1 MNRTFKV
8 VFSKAR
14 GAMVVAN
21 EAAVSTKKKGAKTV
35 LAVAAAVTSALSCG
49 TAFAADEVI
58 YTITSSQDITETV
71 NEVRDYQEGSVPGN
85 LHLFSIS
92 GSETVVNADNLNA
105 SITSSMPAD
114 GTTQL
119 QTIAFNL
126 TNGATL
132 NLSGDSANIQ
142 VTTDTYGT
150 NHSQTAAIN
159 LYGGSKVLVS
169 AQETTVSVE
178 SLRKNG
184 KAVYG
189 VSAGEDSTITFS
201 GETVNFI
208 INTATDR
215 DTAPGNINHRGEAM
229 AIDAWDGGVVESSEN
244 THINIQVTGTGATA
258 VDESGQYP
266 TGASNL
272 YGIVA
277 EGGSIRL
284 NGTNQIQVN
293 GDAGRIM
300 AIKVTNGSYTNT
312 GGEHQNEGAVVLGK
326 DSTIT
331 ASGNGDVYGIVAEE
345 FELVEGDGT
354 AQGAVALTS
363 NGALTITVNGGE
375 DKKAV
380 GIDVGDNAIVNL
392 NGETV
397 ITAKEVF
404 TGSGTIN
411 VGNTLTAN
419 GSLGSFQGALSLE
432 EGGLFNLTSSHEMDK
447 SEGGKIVINGGT
459 LQTATDLAFDA
470 DGALIADT
478 AEEVNA
484 TTATLSDYLQ
494 AKTGTLA
501 LTDDGVYTNESLDLM
516 SSALSSSSTVLT
528 FLNAKLAEGQDVE
541 LKDNIVQG
549 QEQAKATVSDGNLA
563 VSNSGA
569 QSIVVSAGEEADPV
583 SNVNLTTK
591 AGESSTTFTLVGS
604 SEQVDLV
611 ENTNGELVDEVRV
624 ANGVTLQLGVDAEG
638 VSSTQGKLDDLRVA
652 AGATVKVNNIEVQVD
667 KLVTAGTT
675 LIGSETSRGDMSV
688 DSLAINEGG
697 TVFLDPAW
705 SGNE

>member
-8 VFSKAR
+8 VFSKVR
-14 GAMVVAN
+14 GTMVVAS

-71 NEVRDYQEGSVPGN
+71 NEVRDYQEGSVPDN

-119 QTIAFNL
+119 QTVAFTL
-126 TNGATL
+126 DDGATL

-150 NHSQTAAIN
+150 NHSKTAAIY

-169 AQETTVSVE
+169 AQDTTVSVE

-208 INTATDR
+208 IKTATDR

-229 AIDAWDGGVVESSEN
+229 AIDAWDRGVVESSEN

-293 GDAGRIM
+293 GDAGRRR
-300 AIKVTNGSYTNT
+300 N
-312 GGEHQNEGAVVLGK
+312 
-326 DSTIT
+326 
-331 ASGNGDVYGIVAEE
+331 
-345 FELVEGDGT
+345 
-354 AQGAVALTS
+354 
-363 NGALTITVNGGE
+363 
-375 DKKAV
+375 
-380 GIDVGDNAIVNL
+380 
-392 NGETV
+392 
-397 ITAKEVF
+397 
-404 TGSGTIN
+404 
-411 VGNTLTAN
+411 
-419 GSLGSFQGALSLE
+419 
-432 EGGLFNLTSSHEMDK
+432 
-447 SEGGKIVINGGT
+447 
-459 LQTATDLAFDA
+459 
-470 DGALIADT
+470 
-478 AEEVNA
+478 
-484 TTATLSDYLQ
+484 
-494 AKTGTLA
+494 
-501 LTDDGVYTNESLDLM
+501 
-516 SSALSSSSTVLT
+516 
-528 FLNAKLAEGQDVE
+528 
-541 LKDNIVQG
+541 
-549 QEQAKATVSDGNLA
+549 
-563 VSNSGA
+563 
-569 QSIVVSAGEEADPV
+569 
-583 SNVNLTTK
+583 
-591 AGESSTTFTLVGS
+591 
-604 SEQVDLV
+604 
-611 ENTNGELVDEVRV
+611 
-624 ANGVTLQLGVDAEG
+624 
-638 VSSTQGKLDDLRVA
+638 
-652 AGATVKVNNIEVQVD
+652 
-667 KLVTAGTT
+667 
-675 LIGSETSRGDMSV
+675 
-688 DSLAINEGG
+688 
-697 TVFLDPAW
+697 
-705 SGNE
+705 